1 MRSKNATSRWPVV
14 GSIVATLLGCV
25 MIAALPRFVGAS
37 WSAIGTCLAAV
48 PLPVMGALVLLWFLG
63 LLVHVPVLMA
73 ALPGLGVRQ
82 ALTLNLSGS
91 AVSNVLPVGGPV
103 GMGLGYAMTRSWGF
117 RPEAFAS
124 FTVATNLWNAIG
136 KFAGGLGVLA
146 LAALLGVPLPTG
158 LVPVILGASAF
169 VLVAGGAAA
178 ATFHCESATAA
189 VGRRLDRLLGRLRPG
204 GDPLVCTGWLLSSRR
219 ELVAVVHDGW
229 RRMTLGVLL
238 YLALQAT
245 LMVACMAAVGA
256 AVPVGYVLIAFAIE
270 RLISLAP
277 ITPGASGVAELGTVA
292 ALHFFGM
299 DPVVAAAGV
308 LLYRTLMFAIEI
320 PIGGTIALGWLRR
333 HRRALARAGVL
344 AGRPADLPALAPAD
358 LATSGAAS

>member
-1 MRSKNATSRWPVV
+1 MEESKDGRRWWPVV
-14 GSIVATLLGCV
+14 GSTAATVLGCL

-37 WSAIGTCLAAV
+37 WPAIGTCLGAV
-48 PLPVMGALVLLWFLG
+48 PLPVIGALVVLWFLG
-63 LLVHVPVLMA
+63 LLVHVPVLTA

-82 ALTLNLSGS
+82 ALILNLSGS
-91 AVSNVLPVGGPV
+91 AVSNVLPVGGPA

-124 FTVATNLWNAIG
+124 FTVATNLWNAVG
-136 KFAGGLGVLA
+136 KFVAGLGVLA
-146 LAALLGVPLPTG
+146 LAAVLGVPLPSG
-158 LVPVILGASAF
+158 LAPVILGASAF

-178 ATFHCESATAA
+178 ATFRCESAAA
-189 VGRRLDRLLGRLRPG
+189 GVGRRLDALLARVRPG
-204 GDPLVCTGWLLSSRR
+204 SDPLVCTGWLLSSRR
-219 ELVAVVHDGW
+219 ELVVVVRDGW
-229 RRMTLGVLL
+229 RRMTVGVLL
-238 YLALQAT
+238 YLGLQAA
-245 LMVACMAAVGA
+245 LLLACLAAVGA
-256 AVPVGYVLIAFAIE
+256 EVPVGYVLIAFAIE

-333 HRRALARAGVL
+333 HRRGAGHIE
-344 AGRPADLPALAPAD
+344 APVIAHVE
-358 LATSGAAS
+358 LVTTGAAS